1 MVPFRYRPELDGLR
15 AVAIL
20 TTMWSHAGF
29 RGLSGSG
36 IDFFFVISGYLATS
50 IALRDRDLG
59 RFGVVRYL
67 VRRAR
72 RILPALVVVMLATL
86 PVAVLVMLPD
96 ELENYGQSLVATLAS
111 GNNVLLWLTSG
122 YWDLASEFKPFLH
135 TWSLGVEEQFYLL
148 FPLVLVVAPRVPAR
162 VRTAALVAATLASLG
177 LAVHQGLVD
186 VDSAYYLLPAR
197 AWEIL
202 VGCLLAVGARRGW
215 RWLVAVPDARARGLA
230 LLGLGL
236 VVASLVGAPAEEGFR
251 LPVVAA
257 AVAGVALVIAF
268 ARSGSPVTRLLS
280 ARPLVAVGVV
290 TFSVYLWHQ
299 PLFVFARVLMP
310 DTPPAWLFVVL
321 MAVALG
327 VGWLS
332 WRFVEEPFRRPARM
346 SLRRFV
352 PVVGGGVAVVV
363 VAGAV
368 LAGTGGL
375 PARLGE
381 DPAEAS
387 IDYNRRISETGREP
401 FDRPGATNVL
411 VVGDSWSRDLANSV
425 LETYPRADL
434 ELRHLHGPSFD
445 AGVCFLAANPELEG
459 SALWSG
465 ADVVLVSIGD
475 EYEPCLRGELAS
487 MTAEGKAVFYGG
499 PKNFGDNLNWVVQRH
514 GDDRA
519 GLSNRLPGWVA
530 EREASSSAL
539 VPAEHYVSWSPL
551 WRDGRVPI
559 TDDAGALL
567 SPDRV
572 HFTRAGATLFGDA
585 LRASPLDAYFA
596 PLDH

>member
-1 MVPFRYRPELDGLR
+1 MVGLWVRTGLDDDRSTTVVPFRYRAELDGLR

-59 RFGVVRYL
+59 RFGVGRYL

-122 YWDLASEFKPFLH
+122 YWDLASDFKPFLH

-162 VRTAALVAATLASLG
+162 VRTIALVAATLASLA
-177 LAVHQGLVD
+177 LALHQGLVD

-215 RWLVAVPDARARGLA
+215 RWLVAVPDGRARWLA

-299 PLFVFARVLMP
+299 PLFVFARVLTP
-310 DTPPAWLFVVL
+310 EAPPAWLFVVL

-363 VAGAV
+363 VAEPCSPGRA
-368 LAGTGGL
+368 ACPHGSARTRPRPRSTTTGGS
-375 PARLGE
+375 ARRAGS
-381 DPAEAS
+381 PS
-387 IDYNRRISETGREP
+387 TGPTRRTCSWWATAGRATWP
-401 FDRPGATNVL
+401 TACSRRTRGPTLSCGTCTARPST
-411 VVGDSWSRDLANSV
+411 R
-425 LETYPRADL
+425 
-434 ELRHLHGPSFD
+434 
-445 AGVCFLAANPELEG
+445 G
-459 SALWSG
+459 SASSPRTPSSRGRRSG
-465 ADVVLVSIGD
+465 
-475 EYEPCLRGELAS
+475 
-487 MTAEGKAVFYGG
+487 
-499 PKNFGDNLNWVVQRH
+499 
-514 GDDRA
+514 RA
-519 GLSNRLPGWVA
+519 PTWCWCRSATSTSPACG
-530 EREASSSAL
+530 ASS
-539 VPAEHYVSWSPL
+539 
-551 WRDGRVPI
+551 
-559 TDDAGALL
+559 
-567 SPDRV
+567 
-572 HFTRAGATLFGDA
+572 RA
-585 LRASPLDAYFA
+585 
-596 PLDH
+596 